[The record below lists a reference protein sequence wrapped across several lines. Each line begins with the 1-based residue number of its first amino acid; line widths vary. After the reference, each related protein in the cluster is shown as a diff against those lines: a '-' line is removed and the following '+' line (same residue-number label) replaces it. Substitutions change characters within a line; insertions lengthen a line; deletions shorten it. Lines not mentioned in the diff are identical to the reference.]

1 MLDTRDNFRKSLFV
15 LFYILKDAQALME
28 APKEGEEPAAVDSL
42 YEKTEKMLKD
52 MFSANIGL
60 HHELDITKVIPMIL
74 DLQEQCRS
82 CPDMDQKNLFPRD
95 LRPPEFWR
103 EQNWWFI
110 RRSND
115 GDPSHIWYLPDV
127 ESVNRLAQEIRQA
140 FSVAWEA
147 FKEQKEVILNV
158 ASKEGPAQFSV
169 SSKHSQASRK
179 VESVSGYPSLAGTE
193 SMRELSDEK
202 ARSILLTEDP
212 VSQYLLH
219 MMIQA
224 DARSDYTRP
233 KSDQSDLT
241 SADFS
246 DPFRLTAKSHAE
258 SAPVSA
264 QEEWEEKV
272 AYDRFAAC
280 QLYNQRL
287 GRG

>member
-1 MLDTRDNFRKSLFV
+1 MDR
-15 LFYILKDAQALME
+15 E
-28 APKEGEEPAAVDSL
+28 
-42 YEKTEKMLKD
+42 
-52 MFSANIGL
+52 
-60 HHELDITKVIPMIL
+60 
-74 DLQEQCRS
+74 DL
-82 CPDMDQKNLFPRD
+82 LPRD

-110 RRSND
+110 RSSND
-115 GDPSHIWYLPDV
+115 GDPNHIWYLPDV
-127 ESVNRLAQEIRQA
+127 ESVNLLAQEIRQA
-140 FSVAWEA
+140 FPVAWEA
-147 FKEQKEVILNV
+147 FKEQNEVILNV
-158 ASKEGPAQFSV
+158 ASKEGPAQLSV
-169 SSKHSQASRK
+169 SSKHSQATRK
-179 VESVSGYPSLAGTE
+179 VESVSEYRSLAGTE

-224 DARSDYTRP
+224 DACSDYTRP
-233 KSDQSDLT
+233 KSGQSDLT

-246 DPFRLTAKSHAE
+246 DPFRLTARSYAE

-264 QEEWEEKV
+264 QKEWEDKV